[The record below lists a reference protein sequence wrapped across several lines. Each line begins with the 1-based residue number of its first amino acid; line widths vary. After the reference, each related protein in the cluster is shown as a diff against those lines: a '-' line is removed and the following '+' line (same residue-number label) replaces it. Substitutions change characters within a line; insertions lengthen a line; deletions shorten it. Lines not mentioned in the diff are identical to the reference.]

1 MCEYDEVICAWK
13 IIHDYNFLPNR
24 LNTQFVQVQIICPI
38 IKVFLIAF
46 ISLCLGM
53 DPHDVIDGIN
63 DGSIEV
69 PEE

>member
-1 MCEYDEVICAWK
+1 MITISCLIDWT
-13 IIHDYNFLPNR
+13 
-24 LNTQFVQVQIICPI
+24 LNLFKSKLFVQVSR
-38 IKVFLIAF
+38 VFLIAF